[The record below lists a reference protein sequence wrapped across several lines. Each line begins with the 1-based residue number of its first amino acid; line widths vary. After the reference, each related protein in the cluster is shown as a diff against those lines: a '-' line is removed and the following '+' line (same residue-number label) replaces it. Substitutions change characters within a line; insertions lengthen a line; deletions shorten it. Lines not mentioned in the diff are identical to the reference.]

1 MSVCYCKC
9 SVSCS
14 EPPSS
19 TFIHP
24 PPHTHTHAHAR
35 SHESAKLSK
44 LFNGYLTPNIKPQR
58 EQIALIVKSSGGEP
72 LDFSSPIPPGD
83 RVVIVTCED
92 DLGMCRDVE
101 EVPVCST
108 ELILKG
114 VLRQEVDVD
123 SYPLFALC
131 VCVLQCICVCVSLTL

>member
-1 MSVCYCKC
+1 MFATVNVVLVAVNHPVPPSFT
-9 SVSCS
+9 
-14 EPPSS
+14 PPSS
-19 TFIHP
+19 
-24 PPHTHTHAHAR
+24 HTHTHTHAR

-44 LFNGYLTPNIKPQR
+44 LFNGYKVYLTPNIKPQR

-92 DLGMCRDVE
+92 DLGMCRDVGG
-101 EVPVCST
+101 VPVCST
-108 ELILKG
+108 ELVLKG

-131 VCVLQCICVCVSLTL
+131 VCVAMHTCVCP